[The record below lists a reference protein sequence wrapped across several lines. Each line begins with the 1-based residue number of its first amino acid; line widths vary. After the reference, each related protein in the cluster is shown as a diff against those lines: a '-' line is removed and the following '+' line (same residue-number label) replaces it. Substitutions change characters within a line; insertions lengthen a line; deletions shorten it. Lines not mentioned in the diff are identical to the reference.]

1 MSDELLREEVTGG
14 GWGHHLGPL
23 IHDTGGGAHHSD
35 KLFERE
41 TITSSRR
48 MKIINVLV
56 ERQIISKISFRII
69 KTNFWI
75 YLVNQ
80 SKLTINEK
88 Q

>member
-1 MSDELLREEVTGG
+1 MSDELLRVEVEGG

-35 KLFERE
+35 KLFEKI

-56 ERQIISKISFRII
+56 EKQIISKNKFS
-69 KTNFWI
+69 N
-75 YLVNQ
+75 N
-80 SKLTINEK
+80 
-88 Q
+88 